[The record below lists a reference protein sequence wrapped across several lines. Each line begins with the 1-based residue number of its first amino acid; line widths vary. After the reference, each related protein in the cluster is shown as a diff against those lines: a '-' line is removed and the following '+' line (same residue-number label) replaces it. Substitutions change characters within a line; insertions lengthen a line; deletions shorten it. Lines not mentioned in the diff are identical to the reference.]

1 MNEQVNSTM
10 RPFVNALL
18 HRPWQMTE
26 EVDHLAREQ
35 AMRERDYARRRA
47 AHPDP
52 NDPDHPDE
60 LEDVL

>member
-1 MNEQVNSTM
+1 M

-18 HRPWQMTE
+18 HRPWQMLE
-26 EVDHLAREQ
+26 DVDHLAREQ

-52 NDPDHPDE
+52 SDPDHPDE
-60 LEDVL
+60 LEEA